1 MTKLNFGNHSDVN
14 NAVSVTDPGSVPY
27 MDLRPENFSQIVSSS
42 KQLAESSDWIVQT
55 PAGLFVHGYKQVR
68 SILRDQRWIS
78 VLSGISM
85 LDSLESTASDLN
97 ILFERARRSIT
108 DVEVSS
114 NFNIRPNVLSVEGDD
129 HKRLRK
135 LVNSSFTSKSADR
148 LRPFMREHASEL
160 MNSLVRNSTSEICLL
175 YTSDAA
181 DE

>member
-1 MTKLNFGNHSDVN
+1 MTELNFGTHSDVK

-42 KQLAESSDWIVQT
+42 KQLSEGSDWIVQT

-97 ILFERARRSIT
+97 ILF
-108 DVEVSS
+108 DVP
-114 NFNIRPNVLSVEGDD
+114 IILSVLTDNNIDQAISRSGGKYGNKGEEAAIAA
-129 HKRLRK
+129 
-135 LVNSSFTSKSADR
+135 VEMA
-148 LRPFMREHASEL
+148 
-160 MNSLVRNSTSEICLL
+160 LL
-175 YTSDAA
+175 NNKKV
-181 DE
+181 